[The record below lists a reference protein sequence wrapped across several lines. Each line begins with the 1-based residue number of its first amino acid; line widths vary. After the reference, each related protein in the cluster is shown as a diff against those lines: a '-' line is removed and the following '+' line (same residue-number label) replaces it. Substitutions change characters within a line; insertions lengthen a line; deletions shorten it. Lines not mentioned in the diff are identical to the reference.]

1 MLIPH
6 AKERFSGGHEPLDYS
21 ILIERNGKEVVAFQV
36 RNGQSDAAT
45 IAPYK
50 KGHKGTKFVTFEL
63 PKPVST
69 SAIRVHVT
77 RTSGAITGPVIFE
90 LEAYGTK

>member
-1 MLIPH
+1 M
-6 AKERFSGGHEPLDYS
+6 
-21 ILIERNGKEVVAFQV
+21 
-36 RNGQSDAAT
+36 
-45 IAPYK
+45 APYK

-63 PKPVST
+63 PKPVLT